1 MLRHSLSTRERI
13 EDYLGT
19 GHDDIEINSIDST
32 STRYH
37 LYIVKNY
44 GIYNTMIREKL
55 KHKGIVVDCSGP
67 DGNAFQLLK
76 LASDLAKQ
84 LEWSEKETR
93 MMLTEMKSSD
103 YEHLILTFDK
113 HFGWHV
119 TLEFDVHPSSKYA
132 R

>member
-1 MLRHSLSTRERI
+1 MQRHSLSTREKI

-37 LYIVKNY
+37 LWIVKNY